1 MPKKKSLKF
10 YQPIFSIIII
20 VFQLILSVLDYF
32 EFQEWK
38 KSQNK
43 IYELLNVVVRYD
55 KIFLFVLTI
64 GIYEMLT
71 KPSMQKIIIRVL
83 LICIVLGYNLAEFIP
98 INDFESGVYN
108 AAWFLA
114 IISFALIA
122 VQIMSKLIKN
132 PSD

>member
-1 MPKKKSLKF
+1 MSKKKSAKF
-10 YQPIFSIIII
+10 YQPLFSIIII
-20 VFQLILSVLDYF
+20 VIQLILSVVDYF

-38 KSQNK
+38 KSQNE
-43 IYELLNVVVRYD
+43 IYDLLNVVIRYD

-98 INDFESGVYN
+98 IDDFDSGVYN
-108 AAWFLA
+108 TAWFLA
-114 IISFALIA
+114 IISSAMIA
-122 VQIMSKLIKN
+122 VHIVSKLIKKH
-132 PSD
+132 SD